1 MYNKKLVFAA
11 ACIGMLLFGIVL
23 ISLGSILP
31 AVITKFSIDE
41 VSAGTL
47 ATLLPF
53 GVLGGSLVFGPIV
66 DRYGYKLLLISCSLL
81 VFAGLEIIAS
91 AEEFYPLQIAVF
103 IIGLGGG
110 ALNGGTNA
118 LVSDISE
125 QGRSANLS
133 LLGVFFG
140 IGALGMPAI
149 IGLLTGIYS
158 YDTVISFIAVFILIP
173 LIFFIAVKFPLP
185 KHPQGFPVKN
195 GLALLKEIPLLLL
208 GAILFFQSGVE
219 GLMNNWTTTYL
230 SKHLFV
236 ETDKALYALSYF
248 VLGMTITRLALG
260 YLLKKV
266 PSTLVLY
273 ISLVIS
279 FLAGILMYTV
289 SSYLLVVVSLVL
301 FGIGL
306 AAAFPVYLSYV
317 GELYNE
323 ISGTAFSL
331 VLVIALCGNMILNYL
346 TGIVAHNYGIENF
359 IAIVLLSLIFITIL
373 LLITL
378 KKISNSLTGQI
389 KLKSNSE

>member
-11 ACIGMLLFGIVL
+11 ACLGMLLFGIVL

-31 AVITKFSIDE
+31 SVISKFSIDE
-41 VSAGTL
+41 VTAGAL

-53 GVLGGSLVFGPIV
+53 GVLGGSLIFGPIV
-66 DRYGYKLLLISCSLL
+66 DRYGYKFLLISCSLL

-133 LLGVFFG
+133 ILGVFFG

-149 IGLLTGIYS
+149 IGLLSGIYP
-158 YDTVISFIAVFILIP
+158 YETVISFIAVFILIP

-208 GAILFFQSGVE
+208 GFILFFQSGVE

-230 SKHLFV
+230 SQHLFV
-236 ETDKALYALSYF
+236 KTDKALYALSYF
-248 VLGMTITRLALG
+248 VLGMTIARLALG

-273 ISLVIS
+273 ISLAVS
-279 FLAGILMYTV
+279 LLAGILMYTV
-289 SSYLLVVVSLVL
+289 SSYFLAVVGLIL

-317 GELYNE
+317 GELYSV
-323 ISGTAFSL
+323 ISGTAFSI
-331 VLVIALCGNMILNYL
+331 VLVIALCGNMLLNYL
-346 TGIVAHNYGIENF
+346 TGIIAHNYGIENF
-359 IAIVLLSLIFITIL
+359 IAIVLLSLTFIAIL
-373 LLITL
+373 LFITL
-378 KKISNSLTGQI
+378 KKISNKI
-389 KLKSNSE
+389 KV